1 MLLTIM
7 NITPSLFRKLLL
19 LSIILAVIGI
29 LLDIMLPNLIPAPLY
44 QAQEEVDQ
52 AAWSTE
58 FIVLLLIISI
68 PVIIVNII
76 SVVGLFFF
84 RPWAP
89 RIAIIATLL
98 SFMIYPLLGY
108 SLSSGWALALTDFS
122 TLLWGVVLTLTY
134 CSPIRKRFAHRK

>member
-1 MLLTIM
+1 M
-7 NITPSLFRKLLL
+7 NITPSVFRKLLL
-19 LSIILAVIGI
+19 LSIMLAVIGI
-29 LLDIMLPNLIPAPLY
+29 LLDILLPSLIPDQLY
-44 QAQEEVDQ
+44 RAQEEVEQ
-52 AAWSTE
+52 SASSTE
-58 FIVLLLIISI
+58 FIILLLISI
-68 PVIIVNII
+68 PLIIVNIV

>member
-1 MLLTIM
+1 M

-19 LSIILAVIGI
+19 LSIICAVMGG
-29 LLDIMLPNLIPAPLY
+29 LLDIVLPNLIPASLY
-44 QAQEEVDQ
+44 QAQEEVEQ
-52 AAWSTE
+52 SASHTE
-58 FIVLLLIISI
+58 FIILLLIGI
-68 PVIIVNII
+68 PIIIVNII
-76 SVVGLFFF
+76 SVVGLFCF

-108 SLSSGWALALTDFS
+108 SLSSGWAQALIDFS

-134 CSPIRKRFAHRK
+134 CSPIRKRFAYRRS

>member
-1 MLLTIM
+1 M

-19 LSIILAVIGI
+19 LSIILAAIGI
-29 LLDIMLPNLIPAPLY
+29 LLDIVFPNLMPKPLY
-44 QAQEEVDQ
+44 QAQQEVDQ
-52 AAWSTE
+52 SVSSNE
-58 FIVLLLIISI
+58 FIILLLISI
-68 PVIIVNII
+68 PLVIVNSI
-76 SVVGLFFF
+76 SVVGLFCF

-134 CSPIRKRFAHRK
+134 CSPIRKRFAYRRS

>member
-1 MLLTIM
+1 M
-7 NITPSLFRKLLL
+7 NITPSLFRKLLV
-19 LSIILAVIGI
+19 LSIISGAIGI

-44 QAQEEVDQ
+44 QAQEEVEQ
-52 AAWSTE
+52 AALSTG
-58 FIVLLLIISI
+58 FIVLLLISI
-68 PVIIVNII
+68 PLIIVNII
-76 SVVGLFFF
+76 SVVGLFCF

-134 CSPIRKRFAHRK
+134 YSPIRKRFAHRRS